1 VRGLTAARQLSR
13 VLSRAPLARSV
24 CPPQTSAAS
33 PGGEP
38 KIAKLVDVL
47 KEVAQMNR
55 SIGVAEQRQ
64 IDTDRRFTALEG
76 DFRELHKGN
85 GRITHQRASAEGQY

>member
-1 VRGLTAARQLSR
+1 MSAPNGCGQPWG
-13 VLSRAPLARSV
+13 RA
-24 CPPQTSAAS
+24 
-33 PGGEP
+33 E
-38 KIAKLVDVL
+38 IAKLVDVL

-64 IDTDRRFTALEG
+64 IDTDRRVTALEG

-85 GRITHQRASAEGQY
+85 SRITHQRASAEGQY